1 MDWKKRQKADPYVK
15 RAQRE
20 GYRAR
25 SAFKLIELDEK
36 DRFFRPGQRVVD
48 LGAAPGGWCQVAL
61 ERVGP
66 HGMVTGLDILPME
79 PIEGVT
85 FIQGDF
91 REDEPWAVLEQA
103 MAGQRSHLGLTD
115 MNANMTGMS
124 PPDQA
129 RSIYLA
135 DVAAAIARD

>member
-1 MDWKKRQKADPYVK
+1 MDWKERQKAEPYVK

-85 FIQGDF
+85 F
-91 REDEPWAVLEQA
+91 
-103 MAGQRSHLGLTD
+103 RSEEHTSELQSRGHL
-115 MNANMTGMS
+115 
-124 PPDQA
+124 
-129 RSIYLA
+129 
-135 DVAAAIARD
+135 V